1 MVLNIGLNWALIY
14 GNLGAPAMG
23 VRGDAFASTIA
34 SAIALFAL
42 FACFLARVGRGATG
56 AWGRSAACPL
66 RYGPPSG
73 LNWFFEF
80 AAFIFLVNVVVAG
93 FGTTSLAALMGVMQ
107 INTIAFMPT
116 FGVAS
121 AGAILVGQTIG
132 RREHDLVP
140 RTVRLTLSTAA
151 TWQGFVGASYFIAPA
166 LLLSPF
172 ADPDADTS
180 DFLDVGARML
190 MLSVRL
196 LGGGDVV
203 AVLWI
208 VAYIA
213 ALAVALLLRFR
224 SGAWRR
230 LDLAGDAIPELDEPR

>member
-1 MVLNIGLNWALIY
+1 M
-14 GNLGAPAMG
+14 
-23 VRGDAFASTIA
+23 
-34 SAIALFAL
+34 
-42 FACFLARVGRGATG
+42 
-56 AWGRSAACPL
+56 L
-66 RYGPPSG
+66 RYGLPSG

-80 AAFIFLVNVVVAG
+80 AAFMFFVNVVVAG

-190 MLSVRL
+190 MLSAAWQVFDAAANTLSEALRAAGDTAFCMWARILIAWLFFVPGVLVSVRL